1 MHACSWSSRM
11 AAPAAPDGG
20 EGPGGDLDGR
30 GLLRPPR
37 HGLESGLPGG
47 VGAQQICSDSTG
59 DESGGRTGSIEVNGV
74 TCDFVC
80 SGCERR
86 ITARESLLIDGCNR
100 LHTGFVLRCHSN
112 THIRTVKPV
121 RELQMISTSTSLQIP
136 ISNLWKRHSN
146 ISLTASLPPAFHALS
161 ASRQPS
167 ILPPITAKTELH
179 NARLPDLSIQQHWW
193 FSGKIGRC
201 HPRIFRSMMSASP
214 GFDSRPMHFCI
225 NSVIVNHSDGQIFV
239 LLERNSSQMLV
250 GTWADLKPAYS
261 RIKPL

>member
-11 AAPAAPDGG
+11 AAPAAPAGG

-47 VGAQQICSDSTG
+47 VGAQQICSHSTG
-59 DESGGRTGSIEVNGV
+59 DESSGRTGSIGVDGV

-80 SGCERR
+80 SGCKRR
-86 ITARESLLIDGCNR
+86 IATRESLLIDGCNR
-100 LHTGFVLRCHSN
+100 LHIGFV
-112 THIRTVKPV
+112 RTVKPV
-121 RELQMISTSTSLQIP
+121 RELQMISTSTSLQIH

-146 ISLTASLPPAFHALS
+146 ISLTASLPPAFHVLL

-167 ILPPITAKTELH
+167 ILPAIAAKTELH
-179 NARLPDLSIQQHWW
+179 NVRLLDLSIQQHWW

-201 HPRIFRSMMSASP
+201 HPKTLGSQ
-214 GFDSRPMHFCI
+214 D
-225 NSVIVNHSDGQIFV
+225 VGQPRVRFPADAF
-239 LLERNSSQMLV
+239 LLSSL
-250 GTWADLKPAYS
+250 L
-261 RIKPL
+261 L